1 MVINDLH
8 AHGLL
13 PATVKALVRV
23 PVRDVLESKCN
34 DIFTYW
40 EKLRDDRPAP
50 SWTDFHLEHLPPA
63 IVAFVR
69 VVDIERDP
77 FDIRYRFWGTGLVRV
92 LGHDRTGKRL
102 SELHLKRVAQAMA
115 EFRAVVEER
124 EPYALI
130 YNATT
135 SKRTG
140 ALYAPAIRLP
150 IMDDGETVTKIVAF
164 TDFNADQSKWRQ
176 MLEERSEG

>member
-23 PVRDVLESKCN
+23 PVREVLESKCN

-40 EKLRDDRPAP
+40 DKLRDGRPAP
-50 SWTDFHLEHLPPA
+50 AWTEFHLEHLPPA
-63 IVAFVR
+63 IVTFVR

-102 SELHLKRVAQAMA
+102 SELPLKRVAQAMA
-115 EFRAVVEER
+115 EFRTVVDER

-135 SKRTG
+135 SKRAG

-150 IMDDGETVTKIVAF
+150 IMDDEENVTKVVAF
-164 TDFNADQSKWRQ
+164 TDFNADQAKWRRL
-176 MLEERSEG
+176 LEERS